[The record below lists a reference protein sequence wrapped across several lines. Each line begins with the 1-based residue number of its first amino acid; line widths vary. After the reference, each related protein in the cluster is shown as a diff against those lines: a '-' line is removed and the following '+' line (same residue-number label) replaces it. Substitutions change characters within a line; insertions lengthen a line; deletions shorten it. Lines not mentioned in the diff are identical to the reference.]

1 MQNMDSIQMFKE
13 QLKIK
18 LVELRKV
25 TEENGKV
32 TKKSKRP
39 HLLENTN
46 DCNRAANS
54 RMEIKILKAIEVS
67 KKEAQVTGQTGG
79 DLASGSKA
87 NEP

>member
-1 MQNMDSIQMFKE
+1 ME
-13 QLKIK
+13 K
-18 LVELRKV
+18 LQ
-25 TEENGKV
+25 
-32 TKKSKRP
+32 KKSGP

-54 RMEIKILKAIEVS
+54 RMEIKILKAIEVY

>member
-32 TKKSKRP
+32 TKKNIR
-39 HLLENTN
+39 
-46 DCNRAANS
+46 
-54 RMEIKILKAIEVS
+54 
-67 KKEAQVTGQTGG
+67 
-79 DLASGSKA
+79 DLIY
-87 NEP
+87 

>member
-1 MQNMDSIQMFKE
+1 MQSDRREWKSYQ
-13 QLKIK
+13 
-18 LVELRKV
+18 
-25 TEENGKV
+25 
-32 TKKSKRP
+32 KKCQRP

-54 RMEIKILKAIEVS
+54 RMEIKILKAIEVF

-79 DLASGSKA
+79 NLASGSKA